1 MKHNEQEIKAMVKK
15 AYSAATPDVL
25 ESVLSD
31 CKKLKG
37 RVTPMKKKNYL
48 KSIIA
53 AAAAVVFVL
62 AGVIGEVDDRLFQAR
77 RVDEDIGR
85 FAIDGELDVFLL
97 EVRAQDLANFFSDL
111 ADVHTLYSGGGVF
124 LDMAQRDE
132 VVHKVV
138 QAFRLRKRDLQEVL
152 AHGERHVGIH
162 HKLSITADRR

>member
-53 AAAAVVFVL
+53 AAAAVS
-62 AGVIGEVDDRLFQAR
+62 AHIKRQTKSFQP
-77 RVDEDIGR
+77 
-85 FAIDGELDVFLL
+85 L
-97 EVRAQDLANFFSDL
+97 
-111 ADVHTLYSGGGVF
+111 HWT
-124 LDMAQRDE
+124 
-132 VVHKVV
+132 
-138 QAFRLRKRDLQEVL
+138 
-152 AHGERHVGIH
+152 
-162 HKLSITADRR
+162 